1 MPTVFTPHY
10 GVGQEILMRSGSNE
24 GSVESAEQDAAEYL
38 VLLDESEPATSLAGL
53 RQQGAVT
60 QVASPRLV
68 VFTADRTHA
77 AGIESYPGVVGAFKG
92 SLPADVI
99 ESLDDSEA
107 IFAAAWALRHAG
119 TSPKQRYGEGM
130 SWDAPGFQPPD
141 PPASATS

>member
-1 MPTVFTPHY
+1 
-10 GVGQEILMRSGSNE
+10 MRNDSHG
-24 GSVESAEQDAAEYL
+24 GSVEPAEQNAEEYL
-38 VLLDESEPATSLAGL
+38 VLLDESELATSLAGL
-53 RQQGAVT
+53 RQRGAVT

-68 VFTADRTHA
+68 VFAADHAHA
-77 AGIESYPGVVGAFKG
+77 AGIESYPGVVGVFTG

-99 ESLDDSEA
+99 ESLGDSEA